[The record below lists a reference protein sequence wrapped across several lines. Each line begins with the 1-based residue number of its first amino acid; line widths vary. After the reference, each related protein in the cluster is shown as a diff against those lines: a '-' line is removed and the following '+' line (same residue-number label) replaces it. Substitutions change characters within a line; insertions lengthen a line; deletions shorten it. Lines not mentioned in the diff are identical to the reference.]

1 MATSFFDTDERT
13 SVADWVR
20 GFGRRTAGLLLLAA
34 AGFLA
39 LALFGFTA
47 DDPSFNR
54 ATNAA
59 VSNPAGAAGAI
70 AADLLLQTFGRAGWL
85 VPLVAFFWGLRMAAN
100 RQLVWPWL
108 PLIALPLALLSTAAF
123 LAGLPEPGAA
133 DWPFRVGL
141 GGIVGDFEFLY
152 LSQHMQSGLYGWLTG
167 MAALLSSIAALGLRW
182 RESTWAL
189 GRVGRGSRW
198 LGRQLGGA
206 AQATST
212 YSGRLLDE
220 GRRNLRLRRAAVAAA
235 PSGGVPE
242 PLTPDDMRPGLLAR
256 LVERLPGSRPW
267 PSAWSW
273 PWQRRAEDEPLA
285 DFADAPSEGL
295 PLRRGGGIATSPADE
310 APTTTKG
317 RLRQAPTLADE
328 AKRAGQPSRAAAKGA
343 AAAGAAPIQEV
354 LPMNAFVL
362 PSFDMLGT
370 PKAGA
375 KTGMTKVQLDEVS
388 RQLESVL
395 DDFGVRGEIIDAKPG
410 PVVTLFELEP
420 APGTRAARVI
430 SLADDIA
437 RSLCALSV
445 RVAVVPGRN
454 VIGIELPNESR
465 ETVYLRT
472 LLQSDTFARSEA
484 RLALAL
490 GKDISGNSIVVD
502 LARMPHLLI
511 AGTTGAGK
519 SVAINAMILS
529 LLYRLTPE
537 QCRIIMIDPK
547 VIELS
552 VYEDIPHLLA
562 PVVTEPHKAV
572 VALKW
577 VVRQMDERYR
587 LMSHLGVRDI
597 FAFNRR
603 IDQARARGETLTRRV
618 RVGFEAGSGQ
628 PIIEDQPIDMTPLP
642 LICVIVDEVADLMLT
657 AGKEIE
663 HAIQRLSQ
671 KARAAGVHLIVATQR
686 PSVDVLTGV
695 IKANLPSRISFRVSS
710 KIDSRTILGEP
721 GAEQLLGQGDM
732 LYLMPGDRIM
742 RIHGPLVTDGEVERV
757 VAHLKSQGE
766 PDYHDEV
773 TSDGGAL
780 EAGGSDEAPLAAE
793 ASGDNVYEQA
803 VQIVARDG
811 KASTSYLQR
820 KLSIGY
826 NSAAKL
832 IERMEQDGL
841 ITPAD
846 HVGRRQ
852 VLMGRGGL
860 DGTERTDED

>member
-1 MATSFFDTDERT
+1 MATSYFDTDERT
-13 SVADWVR
+13 AVGDWVR
-20 GFGRRTAGLLLLAA
+20 GLGRRVGGLLLLAA

-39 LALFGFTA
+39 LALFGFTPT
-47 DDPSFNR
+47 DPSFNR

-59 VSNPAGAAGAI
+59 VSNPAGLAGAI
-70 AADLLLQTFGRAGWL
+70 TADLVLQTFGRAGWL

-100 RQLVWPWL
+100 RELKWPWL
-108 PLIALPLALLSTAAF
+108 PLVALPLALLSSAAF

-141 GGIVGDFEFLY
+141 GGIVGDFELLY
-152 LSQHMQSGLYGWLTG
+152 LTQHVDSRLYGWLTG
-167 MAALLSSIAALGLRW
+167 AAALLCSVAALGLRW

-189 GRVGRGSRW
+189 GKVGLGSRW
-198 LGRQLGGA
+198 LGRQIGEA
-206 AQATST
+206 AHATSA

-220 GRRNLRLRRAAVAAA
+220 GRRNLKLRRAAVVATP
-235 PSGGVPE
+235 PSVVPE
-242 PLTPDDMRPGLLAR
+242 PLTADDMRPGLLAR
-256 LVERLPGSRPW
+256 LAERLRRRP
-267 PSAWSW
+267 A
-273 PWQRRAEDEPLA
+273 AAA
-285 DFADAPSEGL
+285 DDDGDDPFDDAAPPRPAGR
-295 PLRRGGGIATSPADE
+295 PIKPVAAAPKPTAGG
-310 APTTTKG
+310 K
-317 RLRQAPTLADE
+317 LRQAPTLADE
-328 AKRAGQPSRAAAKGA
+328 ARRGAPQPRPQPPAEPPVQGD
-343 AAAGAAPIQEV
+343 
-354 LPMNAFVL
+354 LPMQTFAL
-362 PSFDMLGT
+362 PRMDMLGT
-370 PKAGA
+370 PKPGS
-375 KTGMTKVQLDEVS
+375 KPGMTKAQLDEVS

-490 GKDISGNSIVVD
+490 GKDISGNPIVVD

-529 LLYRLTPE
+529 LLYRLTPD

-603 IDQARARGETLTRRV
+603 IEQARSRGETLTRRV

-642 LICVIVDEVADLMLT
+642 LIVVIVDEVADLMLT

-757 VAHLKSQGE
+757 VAHLKTQGE

-773 TSDGGAL
+773 TSEGGAL
-780 EAGGSDEAPLAAE
+780 DVGGGGSSLDDAPLAGE
-793 ASGDNVYEQA
+793 ATGDNVYEQA

-841 ITPAD
+841 ITQAD

-860 DGTERTDED
+860 DGTERTDDD

>member
-1 MATSFFDTDERT
+1 MATSYFDTDERPG
-13 SVADWVR
+13 VADWMR
-20 GFGRRTAGLLLLAA
+20 GLGRRTAGLLLLAA
-34 AGFLA
+34 AGFLI
-39 LALFGFTA
+39 LALIGFNPA
-47 DDPSFNR
+47 DPSFNR

-85 VPLVAFFWGLRMAAN
+85 VPIVAFFWGLRMAAN

-108 PLIALPLALLSTAAF
+108 PLVALPLALLSAAAF

-152 LSQHMQSGLYGWLTG
+152 LSQHIQSGLYGWLTG
-167 MAALLSSIAALGLRW
+167 LAAVICGIAALGLRW

-189 GRVGRGSRW
+189 GQVGQGSRW
-198 LGRQLGGA
+198 LGRQIGGA
-206 AQATST
+206 AQATTT

-220 GRRNLRLRRAAVAAA
+220 GRRNLRLRRAAVEAA
-235 PSGGVPE
+235 PTGAVPE

-256 LVERLPGSRPW
+256 LAERLPKAW
-267 PSAWSW
+267 PR
-273 PWQRRAEDEPLA
+273 QRRAVDAVADEF
-285 DFADAPSEGL
+285 DDALGSGR
-295 PLRRGGGIATSPADE
+295 PLRRGGGIATSPPDDGVA
-310 APTTTKG
+310 AAKG
-317 RLRQAPTLADE
+317 GLRQAPTLADE
-328 AKRAGQPSRAAAKGA
+328 AKQRRQPNRPAPS
-343 AAAGAAPIQEV
+343 AAPLAAEPPVQGD

-362 PSFDMLGT
+362 PRFDMLGT
-370 PKAGA
+370 PKPGA

-490 GKDISGNSIVVD
+490 GKDISGNPIIVD

-603 IDQARARGETLTRRV
+603 IEQARSRGETLTRRV

-642 LICVIVDEVADLMLT
+642 LITVIVDEVADLMLT

-757 VAHLKSQGE
+757 VAHLKTQGE

-780 EAGGSDEAPLAAE
+780 DVGSGDDAPLVAE
-793 ASGDNVYEQA
+793 ATGDNVYEQA

-841 ITPAD
+841 ITTAD

-860 DGTERTDED
+860 DGTERTDDD

>member
-1 MATSFFDTDERT
+1 MATSYFDTDDRT
-13 SVADWVR
+13 GVAEWMR
-20 GFGRRTAGLLLLAA
+20 GLGRRTAGLLLLAA
-34 AGFLA
+34 AAFLA
-39 LALFGFTA
+39 LALIGFDPA
-47 DDPSFNR
+47 DPSFNR
-54 ATNAA
+54 ATESAA
-59 VSNPAGAAGAI
+59 RNPAGTAGAI

-108 PLIALPLALLSTAAF
+108 PLVALPLALLASAAF
-123 LAGLPEPGAA
+123 LAGLPEPSAA

-152 LSQHMQSGLYGWLTG
+152 LSQHISSGLYGWLTG
-167 MAALLSSIAALGLRW
+167 AAALVCCLAALGLRW

-189 GRVGRGSRW
+189 GRVGQGSRW

-206 AQATST
+206 AQATT
-212 YSGRLLDE
+212 AYSGRLIDE
-220 GRRNLRLRRAAVAAA
+220 GRRNLRLRRAAIAEVPAGA
-235 PSGGVPE
+235 VPE

-256 LVERLPGSRPW
+256 IVERLPKAW
-267 PSAWSW
+267 PRRRDPLAELAQDLGESPSGGARLRRSGASTG
-273 PWQRRAEDEPLA
+273 RAEAAAPQ
-285 DFADAPSEGL
+285 DA
-295 PLRRGGGIATSPADE
+295 TH
-310 APTTTKG
+310 

-328 AKRAGQPSRAAAKGA
+328 VQQQRLPSRPAASSSPATG
-343 AAAGAAPIQEV
+343 PVQV
-354 LPMNAFVL
+354 DLPMNAFVL
-362 PSFDMLGT
+362 PRFDMLSAPKPGT
-370 PKAGA
+370 KP
-375 KTGMTKVQLDEVS
+375 GMTKTQLDEVS

-454 VIGIELPNESR
+454 VIGIELPNEGR
-465 ETVYLRT
+465 ETVFLRS
-472 LLQSDTFARSEA
+472 LLQSDTFSRSEA

-490 GKDISGNSIVVD
+490 GKDISGNSIIVD

-511 AGTTGAGK
+511 AGTTGSGK

-529 LLYRLTPE
+529 LLYRLTPD

-603 IDQARARGETLTRRV
+603 IEQAKARGETLTRRV

-642 LICVIVDEVADLMLT
+642 LIVVIVDEVADLMLT

-757 VAHLKSQGE
+757 VAHLKTQGE
-766 PDYHDEV
+766 PDYQDEV

-780 EAGGSDEAPLAAE
+780 DSGGSDDTPLVAE
-793 ASGDNVYEQA
+793 ATGDNVYEQA

-841 ITPAD
+841 ITTAD

-852 VLMGRGGL
+852 VVMGRGGL
-860 DGTERTDED
+860 DGTERTDDD

>member
-1 MATSFFDTDERT
+1 
-13 SVADWVR
+13 VA
-20 GFGRRTAGLLLLAA
+20 L
-34 AGFLA
+34 
-39 LALFGFTA
+39 
-47 DDPSFNR
+47 
-54 ATNAA
+54 
-59 VSNPAGAAGAI
+59 
-70 AADLLLQTFGRAGWL
+70 
-85 VPLVAFFWGLRMAAN
+85 FWGLRMTAN
-100 RQLVWPWL
+100 RALKWPWL
-108 PLIALPLALLSTAAF
+108 PLVALPLALLSLAAF
-123 LAGLPEPGAA
+123 LAGLPEPSAA

-141 GGIVGDFEFLY
+141 GGIVGDFELLY
-152 LSQHMQSGLYGWLTG
+152 LTQHLESGLYGWITG
-167 MAALLSSIAALGLRW
+167 TAALLCIVAALGLRW
-182 RESTWAL
+182 RESRWAL
-189 GRVGRGSRW
+189 GRMTHGSRW
-198 LGRQLGGA
+198 LGQRIGGA
-206 AQATST
+206 AQVTSV
-212 YSGRLLDE
+212 YSGRLIDE
-220 GRRNLRLRRAAVAAA
+220 GRRNLRLRRATVVETPADT
-235 PSGGVPE
+235 VPE

-256 LVERLPGSRPW
+256 LAERLRRRRGDVPDDAADPGGPLDRAPA
-267 PSAWSW
+267 P
-273 PWQRRAEDEPLA
+273 RR
-285 DFADAPSEGL
+285 SGR
-295 PLRRGGGIATSPADE
+295 PLRPPAAAAPPEAAGG
-310 APTTTKG
+310 K
-317 RLRQAPTLADE
+317 LRQAPTLAEE
-328 AKRAGQPSRAAAKGA
+328 ARQSLPERRAAAA
-343 AAAGAAPIQEV
+343 VAPVQGD

-362 PSFDMLGT
+362 PRMDMLGT
-370 PKAGA
+370 PRAGA
-375 KTGMTKVQLDEVS
+375 RTGMTKAQLDEVS

-490 GKDISGNSIVVD
+490 GKDISGNAIVVD

-529 LLYRLTPE
+529 LLYRLTPD

-603 IDQARARGETLTRRV
+603 IEQARSRGETLTRRV

-642 LICVIVDEVADLMLT
+642 LIVVIVDEVADLMLT

-773 TSDGGAL
+773 TSEGGAL
-780 EAGGSDEAPLAAE
+780 DTSGGAEEAPLAAE
-793 ASGDNVYEQA
+793 ATGDNVYEQA

-841 ITPAD
+841 ITQAD

-860 DGTERTDED
+860 DGTERTDDD

>member
-13 SVADWVR
+13 AVGDWVR
-20 GFGRRTAGLLLLAA
+20 GLGRRIMGLLLLAA
-34 AGFLA
+34 AGFLG
-39 LALFGFTA
+39 LALFGFDPA
-47 DDPSFNR
+47 DPSFNR

-59 VSNPAGAAGAI
+59 VTNPAGPAGAI
-70 AADLLLQTFGRAGWL
+70 TADLVLQTFGRAGWL

-100 RQLVWPWL
+100 RELRWPWL
-108 PLIALPLALLSTAAF
+108 PLMALPLALLSAAAF
-123 LAGLPEPGAA
+123 LAGLPEPEAT

-141 GGIVGDFEFLY
+141 GGIVGDFELLY
-152 LSQHMQSGLYGWLTG
+152 LTQHIESGLYGWLTG
-167 MAALLSSIAALGLRW
+167 TAAVVLSVAALGLRW

-189 GRVGRGSRW
+189 GKMGLGSRW
-198 LGRQLGGA
+198 LGRQIGDA
-206 AQATST
+206 AQATSA

-220 GRRNLRLRRAAVAAA
+220 GRRNLRLRRATIADSPADT
-235 PSGGVPE
+235 VPE

-256 LVERLPGSRPW
+256 LLERL
-267 PSAWSW
+267 
-273 PWQRRAEDEPLA
+273 RRRREEPEAGHLELLGTFDEPAPARRIRPTKAATPAPEALA
-285 DFADAPSEGL
+285 E
-295 PLRRGGGIATSPADE
+295 
-310 APTTTKG
+310 PTGK
-317 RLRQAPTLADE
+317 LRQAPTLADE
-328 AKRAGQPSRAAAKGA
+328 AQRRTPRAGALPAAELPVQGD
-343 AAAGAAPIQEV
+343 

-362 PSFDMLGT
+362 PRMDMLGT
-370 PKAGA
+370 PRPGA
-375 KTGMTKVQLDEVS
+375 KAGMTKAQLDEVS

-490 GKDISGNSIVVD
+490 GKDISGNAIVVD

-603 IDQARARGETLTRRV
+603 IEQARSRGETLTRRV

-642 LICVIVDEVADLMLT
+642 LIVVIVDEVADLMLT

-757 VAHLKSQGE
+757 VAHLKTQGE

-773 TSDGGAL
+773 TSEGGGLDVGVDG
-780 EAGGSDEAPLAAE
+780 EDAPLAAE
-793 ASGDNVYEQA
+793 ATGDNVYEQA

-841 ITPAD
+841 ITQAD

-860 DGTERTDED
+860 DGTERTDDD